1 MTDGILDGY
10 ETDCP
15 YVAYLGTDRESGEMV
30 QMPISRFNRHGL
42 VAGATGTG
50 KSRSI
55 QQIAEWCSQ
64 AGVPALLCDGK
75 GDMSGLAREGKLSD
89 RARKRAELTG
99 QDVWWEPT
107 SIPVQ
112 FLAPGGQGNGV
123 PMRITVGSFQYK
135 SLAKI
140 IGLTPAQ
147 TAALG
152 SVFLYARNERAE
164 LETIDDLKQY
174 VRIVRDDPDSSI
186 SSGVCNRIYDALNLF
201 EENNPGLFGG
211 PEFDVMD
218 LLKVTRNSSGDE
230 WGTVSIIDSSQLV
243 DNPDVLTT
251 FLLWLMAQLN
261 SALPEVGDQDK
272 PRLVF
277 FFDEAHMMFQDA
289 PKEFTRSV
297 LRLIKSIRS
306 KGVGIFFISQSGAD
320 IPDAILGQ
328 CGNRIQH
335 TIRANTPAQLRDLR
349 KTADTFPLSSR
360 YDVAAELS
368 NMEIGEA
375 LVCIIDD
382 DGRCTTPAVTMM
394 YVPRTSMEPLT
405 DDEIRRHTRNSPLW
419 LKFRDAE
426 REWRESKLQSSMPP
440 EPEVRSYEHNRTNA
454 AARVADALSVIRGS
468 KVATEPEPED
478 SEWSV

>member
-10 ETDCP
+10 ETDCQF
-15 YVAYLGTDRESGEMV
+15 VAYLGTDRLSGEMV

-64 AGVPALLCDGK
+64 AGVPVLLCDGK
-75 GDMSGLAREGKLSD
+75 GDMSGLAREGNPSD
-89 RARKRAELTG
+89 KARKRMELTG
-99 QDVWWEPT
+99 QDTWWEGN
-107 SIPVQ
+107 SFPVQ

-123 PMRITVGSFQYK
+123 PVRVTVGSFQYK

-147 TAALG
+147 TNALG
-152 SVFLYARNERAE
+152 SVFMYARRAKAE
-164 LETIDDLKQY
+164 LETIEDLQQY
-174 VRIVRDDPDSSI
+174 VRLVRDDPESSI

-218 LLKVTRNSSGDE
+218 LLKVSSSGE
-230 WGTVSIIDSSQLV
+230 HVWGNVSIIDSSQLV

-289 PKEFTRSV
+289 PKEFTRGIV
-297 LRLIKSIRS
+297 RLVKSIRS

-320 IPDAILGQ
+320 IPDAVLAQ

-335 TIRANTPAQLRDLR
+335 TLRANTPAQLRDLK
-349 KTADTFPLSSR
+349 KTADTFPISSR
-360 YDVAAELS
+360 YDIA
-368 NMEIGEA
+368 
-375 LVCIIDD
+375 
-382 DGRCTTPAVTMM
+382 
-394 YVPRTSMEPLT
+394 
-405 DDEIRRHTRNSPLW
+405 
-419 LKFRDAE
+419 
-426 REWRESKLQSSMPP
+426 
-440 EPEVRSYEHNRTNA
+440 
-454 AARVADALSVIRGS
+454 
-468 KVATEPEPED
+468 
-478 SEWSV
+478 

>member
-15 YVAYLGTDRESGEMV
+15 HVAYLGTDRLSGEMV

-50 KSRSI
+50 KSRTI

-64 AGVPALLCDGK
+64 AEVPVLLCDGK
-75 GDMSGLAREGKLSD
+75 GDMSGLAKSGVLSE
-89 RARKRAELTG
+89 RARKRTEVTG
-99 QDVWWEPT
+99 QDTWWEGN
-107 SIPVQ
+107 SFPVQ
-112 FLAPGGQGNGV
+112 FLAPGGQGSGV

-147 TAALG
+147 TNALG
-152 SVFLYARNERAE
+152 SVFLYARRANAE
-164 LETIDDLKQY
+164 LETIEDLQQY
-174 VRIVRDDPDSSI
+174 VRLVRDDPESSI
-186 SSGVCNRIYDALNLF
+186 SSGVCNRISDALNLF

-218 LLKVTRNSSGDE
+218 LLKVTDG
-230 WGTVSIIDSSQLV
+230 WGNISIIDSSQLV

-261 SALPEVGDQDK
+261 SVLPEVGDQDK

-297 LRLIKSIRS
+297 LRLVKSIRS

-349 KTADTFPLSSR
+349 KTADTFPISSR

-375 LVCIIDD
+375 LACIIDD

-394 YVPRTSMEPLT
+394 YVPRSSMEPLS
-405 DDEIRRHTRNSPLW
+405 DEEIWQHTRRSPLW

-426 REWRESKLQSSMPP
+426 REWRESKLQASMPP
-440 EPEVRSYEHNRTNA
+440 SPEVRSYADNRQSA
-454 AARVADALSVIRGS
+454 AARVVDALSVIRGTKEAVS
-468 KVATEPEPED
+468 PEPED
-478 SEWSV
+478 SEWIVG